1 MTWSMKSSRGHP
13 LLYASLKALVWRK
26 KWHNLHFKN
35 PMTQPYDI
43 NTLKTEGVVTVPY
56 PTDLREAVE
65 KSIGLWKKFTDLP
78 TAVKKGLPYS
88 NNADGVGY
96 ELKDGSGPKG
106 DRKENFDIATGGE
119 DWLKENL
126 GKIESPVAREF
137 VTHVTSLVKVMKPT
151 ILQFA
156 RDVETKLGVEG
167 FENEVEESEPG
178 FFVRFIHYFGD
189 REVGEETATAHVDQ
203 SGFTLHLFE
212 SAPGFQCLSYDGKW
226 IDVPISGGYQTVI
239 INAMQMQLR
248 SKDELKAL
256 CHRVVATPET
266 AKKGRYSAVCFV
278 QLRNT
283 PKYDKDK
290 GGRLQEKVPG
300 FNYDMQIE
308 EFREMFK

>member
-1 MTWSMKSSRGHP
+1 M
-13 LLYASLKALVWRK
+13 A
-26 KWHNLHFKN
+26 
-35 PMTQPYDI
+35 
-43 NTLKTEGVVTVPY
+43 
-56 PTDLREAVE
+56 
-65 KSIGLWKKFTDLP
+65 
-78 TAVKKGLPYS
+78 
-88 NNADGVGY
+88 
-96 ELKDGSGPKG
+96 
-106 DRKENFDIATGGE
+106 
-119 DWLKENL
+119 KENL

-167 FENEVEESEPG
+167 FESEVELSEPG

-248 SKDELKAL
+248 SKGELKAL

>member
-1 MTWSMKSSRGHP
+1 MK
-13 LLYASLKALVWRK
+13 
-26 KWHNLHFKN
+26 
-35 PMTQPYDI
+35 PYDI
-43 NTLKTEGVVTVPY
+43 KKLKTEGAVTIPY
-56 PTDLREAVE
+56 PADLREAVE
-65 KSIGLWKKFTDLP
+65 KSIGLWKKFTALP
-78 TAVKKGLPYS
+78 TGVKKNLPYS

-119 DWLKENL
+119 EWLKENL

-156 RDVETKLGVEG
+156 RDVEAEFGLEG
-167 FENEVEESEPG
+167 FEKEVEESEPG

-189 REVGEETATAHVDQ
+189 REVGEETATSHVDQ

-226 IDVPISGGYQTVI
+226 IDVPISCGDQTVL
-239 INAMQMQLR
+239 INSMQMQLR
-248 SKDELKAL
+248 SKGELKAL

-266 AKKGRYSAVCFV
+266 AREGRYSAVCFV
-278 QLRNT
+278 QLKGTR
-283 PKYDKDK
+283 KYDKTK
-290 GGRLQEKVPG
+290 SGRLQEKNPG
-300 FNYDMQIE
+300 FNYEMPIE
-308 EFREMFK
+308 EFAGMFK